1 MKKLAAGVIA
11 LALAAALGGTAVLAA
26 GHGWHG
32 QGQEGCGWCGT
43 SCQYTDADGDGVCD
57 NWTGGGQGYVDAD
70 GDGVCDH
77 YTGGGHHR
85 GGGHHGWGGRL

>member
-43 SCQYTDADGDGVCD
+43 GCQYTDADGDGVCD
-57 NWTGGGQGYVDAD
+57 
-70 GDGVCDH
+70 H
-77 YTGGGHHR
+77 YAGGGHHR